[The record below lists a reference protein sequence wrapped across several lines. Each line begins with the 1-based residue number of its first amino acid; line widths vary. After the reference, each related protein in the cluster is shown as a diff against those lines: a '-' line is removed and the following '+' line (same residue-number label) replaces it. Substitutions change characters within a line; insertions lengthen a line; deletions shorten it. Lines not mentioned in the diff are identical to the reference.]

1 MASPAAKREQSRYNA
16 RMFLDDSTIWPRK
29 DDLPPRKPAFRH
41 EKALS
46 RMLLVYALA
55 LMLLPISLGSFVDII
70 RYVAGLF
77 G

>member
-1 MASPAAKREQSRYNA
+1 
-16 RMFLDDSTIWPRK
+16 
-29 DDLPPRKPAFRH
+29 
-41 EKALS
+41 
-46 RMLLVYALA
+46 MLLVYALA